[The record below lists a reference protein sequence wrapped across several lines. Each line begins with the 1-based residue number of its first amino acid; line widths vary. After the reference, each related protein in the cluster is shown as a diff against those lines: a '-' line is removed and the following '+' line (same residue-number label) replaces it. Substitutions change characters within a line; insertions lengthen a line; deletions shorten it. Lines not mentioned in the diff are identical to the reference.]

1 MWYWPVLVTP
11 ENFPGD
17 MFSNG
22 TPDKRS
28 VKHVLGVLEWFYM
41 LSEKTAVPKK
51 PLGMAKDHTFP
62 PFWWNPS
69 LKASLKAKEV
79 KRSDGLWRLAC
90 GDVFSWGLLTWQ
102 NCTFWFKLQNIAKH
116 TKNGREKVYGMYW
129 AFEMVSDLRFGHC
142 KCHFPNRQNCEIA
155 RFSRFWLWSSLWCFL
170 NHLAAAAPV
179 YLLA

>member
-1 MWYWPVLVTP
+1 MVLASVGHSWKLPRRHVFQWHSRQEKCKTCFGGTRMILHALWKNCCSKKAP
-11 ENFPGD
+11 GYGKRPYFSPFLMEPFP
-17 MFSNG
+17 
-22 TPDKRS
+22 
-28 VKHVLGVLEWFYM
+28 
-41 LSEKTAVPKK
+41 
-51 PLGMAKDHTFP
+51 
-62 PFWWNPS
+62 
-69 LKASLKAKEV
+69 

-102 NCTFWFKLQNIAKH
+102 NCTFWFKLQNIGKH

-129 AFEMVSDLRFGHC
+129 AFEMVSDFRFGHC